1 MSQLSELLKK
11 IMPFAPTVA
20 GLLGGPG
27 AGLAVEALGSA
38 FGLSGATKDN
48 VTEKLASM
56 QMTGDQILQ
65 LKQAELA
72 LQAKMK
78 ELEISEEQLKY
89 SDTDSARKREI
100 AVKDWV
106 PGALAFGVT
115 LGFFGV
121 LGFMLVNGKPSAG
134 GDALLVMLGALGTAW
149 ANVIGYYFG
158 SSAGSVGKTDALE
171 RLAAK

>member
-20 GLLGGPG
+20 GILGGPA

-38 FGLSGATKDN
+38 LGINGATKDS

-56 QMTGDQILQ
+56 QMTGEQISQ

-72 LQAKMK
+72 LQAEMK
-78 ELEISEEQLKY
+78 RLEISEEQLKY
-89 SDTDSARKREI
+89 SDTASARQREMTVRDWI
-100 AVKDWV
+100 PGTLAV
-106 PGALAFGVT
+106 GVT
-115 LGFFGV
+115 MGFFGILV
-121 LGFMLVNGKPSAG
+121 FMLVNGKPSAG

-158 SSAGSVGKTDALE
+158 SSAGSVGKTAALE
-171 RLAAK
+171 RLATK

>member
-1 MSQLSELLKK
+1 
-11 IMPFAPTVA
+11 
-20 GLLGGPG
+20 
-27 AGLAVEALGSA
+27 
-38 FGLSGATKDN
+38 
-48 VTEKLASM
+48 M